1 MSLEAVIGILIIL
14 LIATLIYAIKTAPLG
29 YEDENGFHYE
39 SENQKEKFE
48 EEIKEWTLKYEA
60 LSELYEEE
68 RNLNKLLEQSLNKE
82 KILKKS
88 IEHAFSEVNKK
99 YNLLISGVGAMNNDS
114 GGSKIKL
121 DTPQSLASEKLEKC
135 LEQE

>member
-1 MSLEAVIGILIIL
+1 MILYILIGLLVVVVIL
-14 LIATLIYAIKTAPLG
+14 LILIKKAPMG
-29 YEDENGFHYE
+29 YEDKNGFHYE
-39 SENQKEKFE
+39 SKNQKEKLE